1 VTQSWDPETYDREFG
16 FVSAHG
22 ADVLGWLDLLP
33 GERVVDLGCG
43 TGELAAHMLARGA
56 VVIGIDSDEAM
67 IAAARAAVPEAQ
79 FLVADGHDFT
89 VDAPV
94 DAVFSNAALHW
105 MTSPAEV
112 VGCVHDALRPGGRL
126 VAELGGSGNVATVL
140 AATAAA
146 MAAEGLA
153 EPHWPWYFPTVA
165 EYAVLLE
172 GSGFEV
178 TAMALVDRPTRLTGP
193 DGLAGWLRMFAGSVL
208 GELDPDQRAAVV
220 AGAAER
226 ARPALFRDGV
236 WWADYRRLRVRA
248 VRLD

>member
-1 VTQSWDPETYDREFG
+1 VTQSWDPEEYDREFG
-16 FVSAHG
+16 YVSAYG

-43 TGELAAHMLARGA
+43 TGELAAHMMARGA
-56 VVIGIDSDEAM
+56 EVVGIDSDEAM
-67 IAAARAAVPEAQ
+67 IATARESVPGAE

-112 VGCVHDALRPGGRL
+112 VGCVHDALRPGGRF
-126 VAELGGSGNVATVL
+126 VAELGGHGNVATVL
-140 AATAAA
+140 SATADAMVAA
-146 MAAEGLA
+146 GL
-153 EPHWPWYFPTVA
+153 EPPEWPWYFPTVA

-178 TAMALVDRPTRLTGP
+178 TAMALVDRPTRLGQE
-193 DGLAGWLRMFAGSVL
+193 GLAGWLRMFAGAVL
-208 GELDPDQRAAVV
+208 GGLPDGRREGVV
-220 AGAAER
+220 ADAVER
-226 ARPALFRDGV
+226 ARPVLYRDGV
-236 WWADYRRLRVRA
+236 WWADYRRLRFRA
-248 VRLD
+248 VRVD